1 MLVLTRRANQ
11 SIMIGHEIV
20 VTVLEVRGDQVRL
33 GIKAPRSI
41 DVHREEIFAQLQQA
55 NRDAV
60 QPKPNE
66 LEALPGLPHTADE
79 RVRLALA
86 ADASVAER
94 SARAEVGERVDVAVD
109 VGFGVLHRERPL
121 LLVAGRHEQAAVDH
135 PRVRRRVEVGVRL
148 EEVAVVAERLGPVRH
163 AALGAEIH
171 RVRGDVVGVERGR
184 AALARA
190 GSRARR
196 GARTRRA

>member
-60 QPKPNE
+60 RPTADVE
-66 LEALPGLPHTADE
+66 DLPGLPHSAD
-79 RVRLALA
+79 
-86 ADASVAER
+86 DR
-94 SARAEVGERVDVAVD
+94 S
-109 VGFGVLHRERPL
+109 
-121 LLVAGRHEQAAVDH
+121 
-135 PRVRRRVEVGVRL
+135 
-148 EEVAVVAERLGPVRH
+148 
-163 AALGAEIH
+163 
-171 RVRGDVVGVERGR
+171 
-184 AALARA
+184 
-190 GSRARR
+190 
-196 GARTRRA
+196 

>member
-60 QPKPNE
+60 QQDANVDD
-66 LEALPGLPHTADE
+66 LPGLPQ
-79 RVRLALA
+79 
-86 ADASVAER
+86 
-94 SARAEVGERVDVAVD
+94 GER
-109 VGFGVLHRERPL
+109 
-121 LLVAGRHEQAAVDH
+121 
-135 PRVRRRVEVGVRL
+135 
-148 EEVAVVAERLGPVRH
+148 
-163 AALGAEIH
+163 
-171 RVRGDVVGVERGR
+171 
-184 AALARA
+184 
-190 GSRARR
+190 
-196 GARTRRA
+196 T

>member
-60 QPKPNE
+60 RPTGDVDE
-66 LEALPGLPHTADE
+66 LPGLPHGADE
-79 RVRLALA
+79 R
-86 ADASVAER
+86 E
-94 SARAEVGERVDVAVD
+94 
-109 VGFGVLHRERPL
+109 
-121 LLVAGRHEQAAVDH
+121 
-135 PRVRRRVEVGVRL
+135 
-148 EEVAVVAERLGPVRH
+148 
-163 AALGAEIH
+163 
-171 RVRGDVVGVERGR
+171 
-184 AALARA
+184 
-190 GSRARR
+190 GSR
-196 GARTRRA
+196 

>member
-60 QPKPNE
+60 KPSK
-66 LEALPGLPHTADE
+66 EALESLQNIKPQKAKTPAGAD
-79 RVRLALA
+79 
-86 ADASVAER
+86 D
-94 SARAEVGERVDVAVD
+94 
-109 VGFGVLHRERPL
+109 
-121 LLVAGRHEQAAVDH
+121 
-135 PRVRRRVEVGVRL
+135 
-148 EEVAVVAERLGPVRH
+148 
-163 AALGAEIH
+163 
-171 RVRGDVVGVERGR
+171 GD
-184 AALARA
+184 
-190 GSRARR
+190 
-196 GARTRRA
+196 GAR